1 MTTNPVILHL
11 TKLQTRRAKLAA
23 DRDNLT
29 NVIAEIDEVIAEL
42 DESIRLITVQ
52 SNVSILDKTHKT
64 AELDGDQQLPPT
76 PQPGV
81 ADHHVSSVS
90 ILGETHKTAELDGDQ
105 QPPPTPQPRKI
116 VAGRYVSSVSLLA
129 QTSMTTEFRD
139 AYRQHFGRD
148 PHPNEKVE
156 LD

>member
-1 MTTNPVILHL
+1 
-11 TKLQTRRAKLAA
+11 LQTRRAKLAA

-29 NVIAEIDEVIAEL
+29 NVIAELDEVIAEL
-42 DESIRLITVQ
+42 DESIRLIAVQ
-52 SNVSILDKTHKT
+52 SNVSILGKTHKT
-64 AELDGDQQLPPT
+64 AELDGDQQPPPIPPPPIPPPPT

-129 QTSMTTEFRD
+129 QTPITTEFRD
-139 AYRQHFGRD
+139 AFRQHFGRD

>member
-42 DESIRLITVQ
+42 DESICLIAVQ
-52 SNVSILDKTHKT
+52 SN
-64 AELDGDQQLPPT
+64 
-76 PQPGV
+76 
-81 ADHHVSSVS
+81 VS

-105 QPPPTPQPRKI
+105 QPPPTPQPQNI

-129 QTSMTTEFRD
+129 QTPMTTEFRD
-139 AYRQHFGRD
+139 AFRQHFGRD